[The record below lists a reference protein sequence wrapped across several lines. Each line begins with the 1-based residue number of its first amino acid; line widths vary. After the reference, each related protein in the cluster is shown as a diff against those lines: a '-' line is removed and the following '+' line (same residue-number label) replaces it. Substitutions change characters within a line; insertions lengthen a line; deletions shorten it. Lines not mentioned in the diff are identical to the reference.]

1 MCKDQ
6 FNINT
11 FILITKLLEKR
22 INIHN
27 PLDITFS
34 NAKCLWQFPHRKK
47 NSYVQSFMHVQG
59 SAILNFLW
67 S

>member
-47 NSYVQSFMHVQG
+47 IVTFNPSCMYKDQ
-59 SAILNFLW
+59 
-67 S
+67 